1 MKPEVDVVLGGFM
14 GTLLTEVAP
23 QLGGEYSL
31 GSVGLI
37 AMTIGMAAQEFDR
50 AADIRIAENR
60 EMRALF
66 AEAAT
71 LVEESG
77 LKARLSEAAALSDTS
92 FRVSALNAAN
102 DALAALLIDLQAA
115 VEETRAGWAGVFET
129 KIWDYLAAAAER
141 RKVVLPSFG

>member
-1 MKPEVDVVLGGFM
+1 MKPEVDVVLGGFL
-14 GTLLTEVAP
+14 GTLLTEIAP

-31 GSVGLI
+31 GSVGII

-71 LVEESG
+71 LVEDSG
-77 LKARLSEAAALSDTS
+77 LRARLSAAAASSDTS

-102 DALAALLIDLQAA
+102 DALATLLIELQAA
-115 VEETRAGWAGVFET
+115 VEESHAAWAAAFEA
-129 KIWDYLAAAAER
+129 KIWNYLVAAAER
-141 RKVVLPSFG
+141 RKVVLPTFG

>member
-1 MKPEVDVVLGGFM
+1 MKPEVDVVLGGFL

-60 EMRALF
+60 EMRAIF

-77 LKARLSEAAALSDTS
+77 LRARLSRAAASSDTS

-102 DALAALLIDLQAA
+102 DALAALLIELQSS
-115 VEETRAGWAGVFET
+115 VEETRAGWAGAFEA
-129 KIWDYLAAAAER
+129 KIWDYLVAAAER
-141 RKVVLPSFG
+141 RKVVLPAFG

>member
-14 GTLLTEVAP
+14 GTLLTDVAP

-37 AMTIGMAAQEFDR
+37 AMTIGMAAREFDR

-71 LVEESG
+71 LVEDSG
-77 LKARLSEAAALSDTS
+77 LKARLSEAAASSDTS

-115 VEETRAGWAGVFET
+115 VEETRAGWAGAFEA
-129 KIWDYLAAAAER
+129 KIWDYLVAAAER

>member
-1 MKPEVDVVLGGFM
+1 MKPEVDVVLGGFL
-14 GTLLTEVAP
+14 GTLLTEIAP

-31 GSVGLI
+31 GSVGII

-66 AEAAT
+66 AEAAP
-71 LVEESG
+71 LVEDSG
-77 LKARLSEAAALSDTS
+77 LRARLSQAAASSDTS

-102 DALAALLIDLQAA
+102 DALAALLIELQAA
-115 VEETRAGWAGVFET
+115 VEESQAGWARGFEA
-129 KIWDYLAAAAER
+129 KLWNYLVAAAER
-141 RKVVLPSFG
+141 RKVVLPTFG